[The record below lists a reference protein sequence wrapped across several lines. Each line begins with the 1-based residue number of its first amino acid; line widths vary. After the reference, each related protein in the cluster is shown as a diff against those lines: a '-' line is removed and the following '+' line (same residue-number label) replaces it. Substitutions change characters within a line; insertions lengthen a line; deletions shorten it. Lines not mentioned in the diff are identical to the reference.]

1 MRLYIGNKNY
11 SSWSL
16 RPWIAMKAKGVAFE
30 EVLIPFDDAGGNPK
44 FKEFSPTGKVP
55 VLVDGDLTVW
65 ESLSILEYL
74 HDRFPRWGFWPAD
87 DRARAH
93 ARSVAN
99 EMHGGFFAIRNHCP
113 MNMRRDI
120 RAVEMND
127 AIRRD
132 VARVVEIWDGCLS
145 AHGGPFLYGD
155 FCNAD
160 AMYAPVVN
168 RFEKYELSDHP
179 SVIAYV
185 NAMKNHPAWQEWE
198 TAALAEEWIVPAD
211 EA

>member
-11 SSWSL
+11 SSWSF

-30 EVLIPFDDAGGNPK
+30 EFLIPFNDDASNPK

-55 VLVDGDLTVW
+55 VLVDDDLTVW
-65 ESLSILEYL
+65 ESLAILEYL

-87 DRARAH
+87 ERRRAN
-93 ARSVAN
+93 ARSVAT
-99 EMHGGFFAIRNHCP
+99 EMHGGFAALRNACP
-113 MNMRRDI
+113 MNMRRPVKAATVTSAMARDI
-120 RAVEMND
+120 
-127 AIRRD
+127 
-132 VARVVEIWDGCLS
+132 ARVETIWQDCLAKS
-145 AHGGPFLYGD
+145 GGPFLFGE

-168 RFEKYELSDHP
+168 RLEKYALSQHP
-179 SVIAYV
+179 AVKAYSL
-185 NAMKNHPAWQEWE
+185 AMKASSAWQEWE
-198 TAALAEEWIVPAD
+198 SAALAETWIVPAD